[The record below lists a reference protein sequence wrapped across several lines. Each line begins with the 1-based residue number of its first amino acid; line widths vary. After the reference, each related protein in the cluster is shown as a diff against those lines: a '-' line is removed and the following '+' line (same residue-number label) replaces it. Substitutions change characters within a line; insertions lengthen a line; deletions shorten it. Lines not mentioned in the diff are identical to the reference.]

1 MANHLKRLTIPKA
14 YEAVHRALE
23 EEILS
28 GRIPM
33 GSPLPTETELAEQF
47 GVTRHTVREGMR
59 ALEQSGLV
67 RREAG
72 RRLHAVLPHHEDL
85 APRGS
90 RALLM
95 QGVTFRELWEVALR
109 LEVWAVEMA
118 APLIDAAVIERL
130 EANVVAMEKA
140 LAEGRSIIALDV
152 EFHAL
157 IAEAACNRVLLMSR
171 EPVSLLFYPSLEK
184 LFRHPRTADLSPTR
198 VLKAHRE
205 ILRTLRQ
212 RDAVAARDW
221 MERHIMDF
229 RRGYDLA
236 GIDLDQSVDTKVEP
250 STGR

>member
-1 MANHLKRLTIPKA
+1 MANQLKRLTIPRA

-28 GRIPM
+28 GRIAT
-33 GSPLPTETELAEQF
+33 GAPLPTETELAEQF

-59 ALEQSGLV
+59 ALEQGGLV

-72 RRLHAVLPHHEDL
+72 RRLHAALPHHEEL

-109 LEVWAVEMA
+109 LEICAAELV
-118 APLIDAAVIERL
+118 APLVDEALIEKL
-130 EANVVAMEKA
+130 EANLGAMQTA
-140 LAEGRSIIALDV
+140 QAEGRSIIALDV
-152 EFHAL
+152 AFHAL
-157 IAEAACNRVLLMSR
+157 IAEATHNRVLLMSR

-184 LFRHPRTADLSPTR
+184 LFSHPTTRERSPR
-198 VLKAHRE
+198 RIVEAHRA
-205 ILRTLRQ
+205 IVQAMRAGDAQALRG
-212 RDAVAARDW
+212 W

-236 GIDLDQSVDTKVEP
+236 GIDLDRPVDVKIDR
-250 STGR
+250 S

>member
-1 MANHLKRLTIPKA
+1 MANHLKRLTIPRA
-14 YEAVHRALE
+14 YEAVHKALE

-28 GRIPM
+28 GRIPT
-33 GSPLPTETELAEQF
+33 GAPLPTETELAEQF

-72 RRLHAVLPHHEDL
+72 RRLHAALPHHEEL

-95 QGVTFRELWEVALR
+95 QGVTFRELWEIALR
-109 LEVWAVEMA
+109 LEVCAAELVAPCINDALVEK
-118 APLIDAAVIERL
+118 L
-130 EANVVAMEKA
+130 EANLGAMETA

-152 EFHAL
+152 AFHAM
-157 IAEAACNRVLLMSR
+157 IAEATLNRVLLMSR

-184 LFRHPRTADLSPTR
+184 LFSHPTTRNLSPGR
-198 VLKAHRE
+198 IVEAHRE
-205 ILRTLRQ
+205 IIRAMQ
-212 RDAVAARDW
+212 VRDAQSVRDW

-236 GIDLDQSVDTKVEP
+236 GIDLDRPVDTKIE
-250 STGR
+250 RF

>member
-1 MANHLKRLTIPKA
+1 MANHLKRLTIPRA
-14 YEAVHRALE
+14 YEAVHQALE

-28 GRIPM
+28 GRIAT
-33 GSPLPTETELAEQF
+33 GAPLPTETELAKQF

-72 RRLHAVLPHHEDL
+72 RRLHAALPHHEEL

-109 LEVWAVEMA
+109 LEVCAAELV
-118 APLIDAAVIERL
+118 APLIDDALVDSL
-130 EANVVAMEKA
+130 EANVRAMETA

-152 EFHAL
+152 AFHAL
-157 IAEAACNRVLLMSR
+157 IAEATHNRVLLMSR

-184 LFRHPRTADLSPTR
+184 LFRHPTTRDLSPAR
-198 VLKAHRE
+198 VVEAHRE
-205 ILRTLRQ
+205 ILRAIRA
-212 RDAVAARDW
+212 RDAQATRDW

-229 RRGYDLA
+229 RRGYDVA
-236 GIDLDQSVDTKVEP
+236 GIDLDRPVDTKIER
-250 STGR
+250 S